1 MATGQNAFEFPAYG
15 ETTNASSP
23 DSSAWAYKQAQ
34 YKSLPVAGTTV
45 TGINPLVVGNATC
58 LAVVEVLPTGL
69 NVHGKKYL
77 TSLTE
82 AALNALR
89 T

>member
-1 MATGQNAFEFPAYG
+1 MATGQSAFEFPAYG
-15 ETTNASSP
+15 ETANASSP
-23 DSSAWAYKQAQ
+23 DSAAFAYAQAK
-34 YKSLPVAGTTV
+34 YKSFPVTGTTV
-45 TGINPLVVGNATC
+45 TGINPTTIGNATC
-58 LAVVEVLPTGL
+58 LAIVEVLPTGL
-69 NVHGKKYL
+69 NLHGKKYF